1 MKQFIYITGSTETN
15 IYKIGLSANPEQRV
29 KNINGSSNQKNDYQK
44 IYEVHNMNLS
54 EKSLHLKYKEQRLNG
69 EWFKLNQEDLDWIEE
84 NAETFCHDAYKD
96 KLNRKLKLR
105 LSSAELDLLE
115 LIIEE
120 IYPRREICNMF
131 NALQLSQSLQQEY
144 NTFKPFINKLYRL
157 GIVCLIGDNKIMINP
172 NVFKGH
178 KPSMISMQIF
188 QTFTN
193 K

>member
-15 IYKIGLSANPEQRV
+15 IYKIGLSSNPDQRV

-84 NAETFCHDAYKD
+84 NAETFCHDSYKD

-105 LSSAELDLLE
+105 LSSAEMDMLE
-115 LIIEE
+115 LIVTE
-120 IYPRREICNMF
+120 IYPSHTKF
-131 NALQLSQSLQQEY
+131 NSLNSLQLSQNLQLEY
-144 NTFKPFINKLYRL
+144 NTFKPFVDKLYRL
-157 GIVCLIGDNKIMINP
+157 GIVCLIGDDIIMINP
-172 NVFKGH
+172 NIFEGY
-178 KPSMISMQIF
+178 KPSKHTAGIF
-188 QTFTN
+188 QTFN
-193 K
+193 DK